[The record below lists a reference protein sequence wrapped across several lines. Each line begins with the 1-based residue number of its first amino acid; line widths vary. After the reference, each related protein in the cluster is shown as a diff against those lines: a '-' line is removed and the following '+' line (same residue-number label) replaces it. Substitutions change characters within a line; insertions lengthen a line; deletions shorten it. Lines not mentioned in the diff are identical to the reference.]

1 MKEKYNVDKAIKLN
15 RIMVMIL
22 IVVALVIAL
31 NSSDKTA
38 VDVKM
43 QGMMIVLNQP
53 EGYQTTELEFKGT
66 LEKKLFRPV
75 YFKGEMMINGDVFT
89 SKDLDKDV
97 PSAMR
102 IVKVDGGTV
111 YDYGILYIDDHLSEV
126 MLVINET
133 NKDHKTVIVAP
144 ASDAIDA
151 TTLANKILSEHEK
164 R

>member
-1 MKEKYNVDKAIKLN
+1 MKEKYNIDKAVRLN
-15 RIMVMIL
+15 RVMVMVL

-43 QGMMIVLNQP
+43 QGMKLILDQP
-53 EGYQTTELEFKGT
+53 KGHQTTELEFKGT
-66 LEKKLFRPV
+66 LEKKLFKPV
-75 YFKGEMMINGDVFT
+75 YFKGDLVINGDVFT
-89 SKDLDKDV
+89 SKDFDKDV

-111 YDYGILYIDDHLSEV
+111 YDYGILYIDEHLSEV

-133 NKDHKTVIVAP
+133 SKDHKTVIVAP

>member
-1 MKEKYNVDKAIKLN
+1 MKEKYNIDKAVRLN
-15 RIMVMIL
+15 RVMVMVL

-43 QGMMIVLNQP
+43 QGMKLILDQP
-53 EGYQTTELEFKGT
+53 KGHQTAELEFKGT
-66 LEKKLFRPV
+66 LEKKLFKPV
-75 YFKGEMMINGDVFT
+75 FFKGDLVINGDVFT

-111 YDYGILYIDDHLSEV
+111 YDYGILYIDEHLSEV

>member
-1 MKEKYNVDKAIKLN
+1 MKEKYNIDKAVKLN
-15 RIMVMIL
+15 RVMVMVL

-43 QGMMIVLNQP
+43 QGMKIILDQP
-53 EGYQTTELEFKGT
+53 EGHQTTELEFKGT
-66 LEKKLFRPV
+66 LEKKLFKPV
-75 YFKGEMMINGDVFT
+75 YFKGDLVINGDVFT
-89 SKDLDKDV
+89 SKDFDKDV

-111 YDYGILYIDDHLSEV
+111 YDYGILYIDEHLSEV